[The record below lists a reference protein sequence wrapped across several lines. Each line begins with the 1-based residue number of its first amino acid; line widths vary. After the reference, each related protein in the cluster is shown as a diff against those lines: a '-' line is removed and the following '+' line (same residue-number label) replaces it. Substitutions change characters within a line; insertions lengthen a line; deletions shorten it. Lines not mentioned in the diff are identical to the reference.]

1 MDCNTKRASNE
12 RIAADREQ
20 LWTAA
25 PKGRAMKG
33 LHLNKIHEQLWVAA
47 LKGRATK
54 GLQLIV
60 SSYGLQY
67 QKGEQ

>member
-1 MDCNTKRASNE
+1 MDCSIKTTSNE
-12 RIAADREQ
+12 RIAANREQ

-54 GLQLIV
+54 GLQLTA
-60 SSYGLQY
+60 SSYRLQHKKDK
-67 QKGEQ
+67 Q